1 VPGGWGCTP
10 TGCSGERLGLG
21 RSPVGCG
28 AWVRTTA
35 VGRIDGGLLQQLF
48 FGARARRRAR
58 FKRMLKRTL
67 AWGAA
72 VSVAAVLLGV
82 PGSDAGLRFVEEA
95 LSGGPTGIVLSTGI
109 ETSETAASTARFR
122 RGLFGARETPRRAG
136 SETAEG
142 AAEAQEEGGPITD
155 LIFNAAA
162 EYDVDGNYMYALA
175 VCESNL
181 NPVAFN
187 AAGYHGLFQ
196 FDQQTW
202 AAFGE
207 GDIYDPVAQARAAAK
222 LVAAGETERWPNC
235 P

>member
-1 VPGGWGCTP
+1 
-10 TGCSGERLGLG
+10 
-21 RSPVGCG
+21 
-28 AWVRTTA
+28 
-35 VGRIDGGLLQQLF
+35 
-48 FGARARRRAR
+48 
-58 FKRMLKRTL
+58 MLKRTL

-72 VSVAAVLLGV
+72 VSVTAVILGV

-122 RGLFGARETPRRAG
+122 RGLFGARPAPRRPNPQPVEPSAEVPPEG
-136 SETAEG
+136 GTIADLIFEG
-142 AAEAQEEGGPITD
+142 AAEFG
-155 LIFNAAA
+155 
-162 EYDVDGNYMYALA
+162 VDGNFMHALA
-175 VCESNL
+175 ICESNL
-181 NPVAFN
+181 DPRAYN

-207 GDIYDPVAQARAAAK
+207 GDIYDPAAQSRAAAK
-222 LVAAGETERWPNC
+222 LVAAGETQRWPNC

>member
-1 VPGGWGCTP
+1 
-10 TGCSGERLGLG
+10 
-21 RSPVGCG
+21 
-28 AWVRTTA
+28 
-35 VGRIDGGLLQQLF
+35 
-48 FGARARRRAR
+48 
-58 FKRMLKRTL
+58 MLKRTL

-72 VSVAAVLLGV
+72 VSVAAAILGV

-122 RGLFGARETPRRAG
+122 RGLFGARETPHRSNTESAD
-136 SETAEG
+136 STAE
-142 AAEAQEEGGPITD
+142 APADSGPIAD

-162 EYDVDGNYMYALA
+162 EFGVDGNYMYAMA
-175 VCESNL
+175 MCESNL
-181 NPVAFN
+181 NPAAFN

-207 GDIYDPVAQARAAAK
+207 GDIYDPAAQARAAAK